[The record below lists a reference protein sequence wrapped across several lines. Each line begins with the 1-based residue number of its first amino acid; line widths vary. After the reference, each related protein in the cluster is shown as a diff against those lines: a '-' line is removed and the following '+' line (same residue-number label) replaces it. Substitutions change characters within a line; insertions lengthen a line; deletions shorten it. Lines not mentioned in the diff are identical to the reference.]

1 MTPSPSDHRSQRMV
15 GRLVVGVLPDM
26 DSAKQSLRTLRS
38 HGIAEE
44 RIGLAMRHADAA
56 PPDDA
61 QPDPS
66 PTAEEAANGAV
77 GGGLIGGFVG
87 LLAATGLVIIPGL
100 GPVLAGGA
108 LASVLGATGAS
119 VVAGAGVGAVTGGLV
134 GGLVSINVPE
144 TAARAYDEAVRHGH
158 ILITVKADE
167 DAASIRDLLEQHGAK
182 VEVGS

>member
-1 MTPSPSDHRSQRMV
+1 MTPSPLDHRSQRMV

-56 PPDDA
+56 PDDR

-87 LLAATGLVIIPGL
+87 LLAATGLVVIPGL

-144 TAARAYDEAVRHGH
+144 TAARAYDEAVRQGH
-158 ILITVKADE
+158 ILITVKAEE